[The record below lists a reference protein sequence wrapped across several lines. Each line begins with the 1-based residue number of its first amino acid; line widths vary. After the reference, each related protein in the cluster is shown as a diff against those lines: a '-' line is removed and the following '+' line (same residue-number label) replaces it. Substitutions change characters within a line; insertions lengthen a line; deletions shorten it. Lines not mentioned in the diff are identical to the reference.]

1 MKNPQPFSLA
11 GGPPPARFI
20 YYTNLGMNM
29 AKKSGESKPVKW
41 GHLSEID
48 MRTAVGS
55 DAWKDK
61 HPVRIQKLSAY
72 RRLHQLTNH
81 EDARQ
86 YADASVGQMLKAIDK
101 LEEQK

>member
-1 MKNPQPFSLA
+1 M
-11 GGPPPARFI
+11 AR
-20 YYTNLGMNM
+20 
-29 AKKSGESKPVKW
+29 KSDSSKPVKW

-48 MRTAVGS
+48 MRTNVGS
-55 DAWKDK
+55 DAWKNN

-72 RRLHQLTNH
+72 RRIHQLTSH
-81 EDARQ
+81 EEARQ